1 MILLHNIYGLLQGC
15 YKGVRLAVQR
25 PTIWDYGL
33 KDQGLSVQS
42 QISRLKRL
50 RAPGVEASVG
60 VRECRVMHIEI
71 LAYDLEVGFRIFA
84 LSHSTSSLR
93 TSRTGPRI
101 AIGFRACWKCEWL

>member
-60 VRECRVMHIEI
+60 VRDLRAFALDIVIENEPDRPANCYRFQS
-71 LAYDLEVGFRIFA
+71 LLEV
-84 LSHSTSSLR
+84 
-93 TSRTGPRI
+93 
-101 AIGFRACWKCEWL
+101 